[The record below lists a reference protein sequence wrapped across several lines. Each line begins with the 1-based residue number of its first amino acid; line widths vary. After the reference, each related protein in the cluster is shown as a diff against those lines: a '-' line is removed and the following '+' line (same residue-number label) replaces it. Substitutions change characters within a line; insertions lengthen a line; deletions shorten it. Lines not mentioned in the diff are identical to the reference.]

1 MKMFKHR
8 SFFAAARALIVLAV
22 LSSAVF
28 FALAAEK
35 KTVGA
40 SSKVPK
46 AGDPAPGDPV
56 YEATKSLHTT
66 GQPQDVD
73 IRTWR
78 LVVTGEKAGNPL
90 SLAYQDL
97 EKMEMADKN
106 VVLVCPGV
114 FTDRADW
121 EGVPLKSVLSLA
133 QVGDDWST
141 LEFRSVD
148 GFRSSLSRKEVE
160 GKFTI
165 LALKV
170 NGVTLPKEHGFPLRL
185 VAEDVSGGK
194 WVKWIDRIE
203 VK

>member
-1 MKMFKHR
+1 MTKHKR
-8 SFFAAARALIVLAV
+8 LLAAACTAIVLA
-22 LSSAVF
+22 A
-28 FALAAEK
+28 ALIAALYASAAEK
-35 KTVGA
+35 RNDRSARGGH
-40 SSKVPK
+40 K

-56 YEATKSLHTT
+56 YEATKDLHTT

-78 LVVTGEKAGNPL
+78 LVVTGDKAGETL

-97 EKMEMADKN
+97 EKMGMTKKN
-106 VVLVCPGV
+106 VVLDCPGF

-121 EGVPLKSVLSLA
+121 EGVPVKSILA
-133 QVGDDWST
+133 MARVGEDWNA

-148 GFRSSLSRKEVE
+148 GYKTSLSRKEVDE
-160 GKFTI
+160 NFTI

-185 VAEDVSGGK
+185 VAENVTGGK